1 MPTPYSVLLSVDI
14 SRRVNTEPQLHGSLA
29 AKKILEH
36 KPSCLGSLSFQQ

>member
-14 SRRVNTEPQLHGSLA
+14 SRRVNTDTSPRGALA